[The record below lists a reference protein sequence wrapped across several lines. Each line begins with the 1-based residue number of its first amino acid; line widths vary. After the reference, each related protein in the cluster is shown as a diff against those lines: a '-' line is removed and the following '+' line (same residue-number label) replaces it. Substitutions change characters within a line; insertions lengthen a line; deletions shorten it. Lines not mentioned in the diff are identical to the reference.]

1 MRFTR
6 GEISIKSPPSFT
18 VHIIFEGTKHHV
30 PHDAIVPRWWYP
42 LLLPLEGLWNL
53 WGPNGIKVLTIK
65 TVIYAKGWFLS
76 CNVPSFALRVA
87 NRRISCPVSVAECS
101 EGCLPIVHCL
111 GDHRRPCC
119 LFNNAISVDSFAPC
133 IIISSYMC
141 GGDMTPN
148 NIHWLLIMQ
157 INGVEIEGKDVAT
170 HGLRGPHISVDD
182 NWYAYWS
189 ITEFVWGG
197 GYVLQWRN

>member
-1 MRFTR
+1 MWFAR
-6 GEISIKSPPSFT
+6 GKVRNHPPPSHATSICNGSFT
-18 VHIIFEGTKHHV
+18 HV
-30 PHDAIVPRWWYP
+30 CHEM
-42 LLLPLEGLWNL
+42 L
-53 WGPNGIKVLTIK
+53 
-65 TVIYAKGWFLS
+65 FLS
-76 CNVPSFALRVA
+76 DSPNRFHYLWRASETTETKITFKGTRCLHHIQCNGWNRCSSWSSSTLRVA

-157 INGVEIEGKDVAT
+157 HTLIID
-170 HGLRGPHISVDD
+170 
-182 NWYAYWS
+182 YA
-189 ITEFVWGG
+189 
-197 GYVLQWRN
+197 N